1 MFQIGKLNKRVMLQS
16 PPVAVDALNQPLPD
30 AWVDVAELWADIR
43 GTTGME
49 AIKADAPTSRV
60 QASVRIWHRAGVN
73 AGMRLV
79 KGSAVYN
86 IEAVLPSDG
95 TFLDLVC
102 EVINADS

>member
-49 AIKADAPTSRV
+49 AIKADAPSSRV